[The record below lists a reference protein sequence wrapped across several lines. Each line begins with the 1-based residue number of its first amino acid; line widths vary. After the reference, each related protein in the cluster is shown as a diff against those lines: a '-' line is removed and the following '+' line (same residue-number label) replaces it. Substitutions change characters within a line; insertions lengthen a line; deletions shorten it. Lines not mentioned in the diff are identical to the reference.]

1 MPRQSHSTRTR
12 RVDALDSD
20 DEEQDSPSTRHRDA
34 APASTARR
42 RQPRAQTNDDE
53 DDEVKSEAESG
64 GEEEAGDARD
74 KNDTSTLKNKD
85 KDAVY
90 DPEQNLN
97 ERRHVR
103 QGYRVLQK
111 SLEESKAEYLQRD
124 NENLYEAFASANR
137 LYKNVKQTSDATL
150 DSRLLVTA
158 SDLALKRVTTM
169 VVGSSSTG
177 IDVDE
182 FVGKCFSFMKRA
194 GREAAPRREEE
205 EGDDDNEDHGD
216 ASDWAYL
223 GRAAAYKG
231 NKRPPTIEFLLGP
244 LSLQK
249 RVRVVRTRK
258 EGIEHQPGTQ
268 ATRPIDM
275 SAEDIQQSQTT
286 TLKLVKKVHGL
297 LIKYMESDQYD
308 GETDPGLRLF
318 DVVINPESYGQTIEN
333 IFVISFLV
341 GEGRVAIW
349 TDEDTGIPMLSAA
362 TEATPAQRE
371 SGEVSRKQS
380 IFSLTM
386 YEWKRIIEVYSITK
400 SVIIPTRPKEEI
412 NITATG
418 WYA

>member
-1 MPRQSHSTRTR
+1 MGVR
-12 RVDALDSD
+12 
-20 DEEQDSPSTRHRDA
+20 RDA
-34 APASTARR
+34 GAHHTELLLTAG
-42 RQPRAQTNDDE
+42 T
-53 DDEVKSEAESG
+53 
-64 GEEEAGDARD
+64 
-74 KNDTSTLKNKD
+74 
-85 KDAVY
+85 
-90 DPEQNLN
+90 
-97 ERRHVR
+97 
-103 QGYRVLQK
+103 
-111 SLEESKAEYLQRD
+111 ESKAEYLQRD

-349 TDEDTGIPMLSAA
+349 TDEDTGIPMLCESPFV
-362 TEATPAQRE
+362 THLRLSSTNNPQRPQPRPLPRSGSPARFRA
-371 SGEVSRKQS
+371 SSRS
-380 IFSLTM
+380 F
-386 YEWKRIIEVYSITK
+386 R
-400 SVIIPTRPKEEI
+400 
-412 NITATG
+412 
-418 WYA
+418 